1 MNPAILLADEPTG
14 NLDNKNSLK
23 VILLMK
29 KLMAELKQT
38 MLMVTHDES
47 IAEMADRII
56 RIEDGKSIR

>member
-1 MNPAILLADEPTG
+1 
-14 NLDNKNSLK
+14 
-23 VILLMK
+23 MK

-56 RIEDGKSIR
+56 RIEDGKVFDR